1 MTDLPK
7 GEWKGEMG
15 KTCQP
20 FLLMFGLLFFVEGV
34 KRPRWA
40 VWEKRR
46 EFLRLELLLDAMKL
60 TAAGRHCGQINRGRG
75 KTQL

>member
-1 MTDLPK
+1 
-7 GEWKGEMG
+7 MG

-20 FLLMFGLLFFVEGV
+20 FLLMFGLLFSVEGV
-34 KRPRWA
+34 ECPRWA
-40 VWEKRR
+40 VWEKWR

-60 TAAGRHCGQINRGRG
+60 TAAGRHCEQINSGRG